1 MSSFDP
7 KRTMAFVG
15 WADRKIGYHPAWTN
29 HGGEPMSLSDLA
41 SLGSFVS
48 GLAVLISLIYL
59 AIQVQ
64 QAEQNQK
71 AQIQQGRAARLV
83 DLQLRLADSANAEI
97 YVRGMN
103 GEAFEAATDVQ
114 RFRGLIL
121 ASLYSMED
129 TFLQHKAGLLA
140 RDTLFSRRSSRSTG
154 IRFRSTDR
162 SSMGRVSMKSIG
174 RSLAI

>member
-1 MSSFDP
+1 
-7 KRTMAFVG
+7 
-15 WADRKIGYHPAWTN
+15 
-29 HGGEPMSLSDLA
+29 MSLSDLA

-83 DLQLRLADSANAEI
+83 DLQLRLADPANAEI
-97 YVRGMN
+97 YVRGMS
-103 GEAFEAATDVQ
+103 GEAFEAATDLQ

-129 TFLQHKAGLLA
+129 TFLQHKAGLLDDDHFA
-140 RDTLFSRRSSRSTG
+140 GFRQRVAALFA
-154 IRFRSTDR
+154 
-162 SSMGRVSMKSIG
+162 SIG
-174 RSLAI
+174 FRAIWRDVRMFHGCEFREFFDELANASRDQLAASASARWRESLAAERSATV